1 MIGLA
6 LKSAHKSRT
15 YNEMMGSKLAK
26 ILAFTLASA
35 MVVSC
40 GGSGDEPVNRDF
52 ESLRVYKSDSP
63 YQDTAARCARAESNS
78 QYCTLATLPLLGI
91 DYSDPGIPQ
100 IMERVV
106 VSHAWMGERFE
117 ELLYELPQ
125 ELLPLFR
132 SVTAIV
138 IDDDIRPAYYSP
150 GTGAIYLD
158 PAFLWLTVAEK
169 QTINPKQDYRAGFD
183 DPLAFRQLNRYT
195 KDGALPYRHLS
206 LLDESTRELDDIVLL
221 IARLLLH
228 ELAHANDFFPP
239 DLLYTLPLDQKPY
252 DTALSIESMWVS
264 RRLSDDMPLSS
275 NTMFSLAGVMYR
287 GDDPSV
293 SDLAITASEVGD
305 AFEPDGAGDDY
316 GYSSENEDLAM
327 LFETSMMKYFF
338 DADYELAFTD
348 VPEDLSL
355 CSSYQIG
362 WGIRNRFAHEMVID
376 RAQFAVNNL
385 LPDLDIQHFF
395 DTTDPAT
402 EISGDWCLE
411 ASNSD
416 DQQKP
421 QFKRL
426 TPIERLRPYL

>member
-1 MIGLA
+1 MMR
-6 LKSAHKSRT
+6 SA
-15 YNEMMGSKLAK
+15 LAK
-26 ILAFTLASA
+26 ILAFT
-35 MVVSC
+35 MVSTMVAGC
-40 GGSGDEPVNRDF
+40 GGGDESANRDF
-52 ESLRVYKSDSP
+52 DNLRVYKSDSP
-63 YQDTAARCARAESNS
+63 YRNDVSRCARAERES
-78 QYCTLATLPLLGI
+78 QYCSLATLPLLGI

-106 VSHAWMGERFE
+106 VSHTWMGERFE
-117 ELLYELPQ
+117 TLLHELPQ

-150 GTGAIYLD
+150 STGAIYLD
-158 PAFLWLTVAEK
+158 PAFLWLSVAEK
-169 QTINPKQDYRAGFD
+169 QTINPKEDYRSGFD

-195 KDGALPYRHLS
+195 KDGTPAYRHLS
-206 LLDESTRELDDIVLL
+206 LLDDSTRELDDIILL

-228 ELAHANDFFPP
+228 ELAHANDLFPP

-252 DTALSIESMWVS
+252 DTALSIANMWVS
-264 RRLSDDMPLSS
+264 RRLSENTPLTS

-287 GDDPSV
+287 GNDPSI
-293 SDLAITASEVGD
+293 SDLAITADEVGD

-316 GYSSENEDLAM
+316 GYTSEYEDLAM

-348 VPEDLSL
+348 VPEDPRL

-362 WGIRNRFAHEMVID
+362 WGMRNRIAHEMVID
-376 RAQFAVNNL
+376 RAQFAVNSL
-385 LPDLDIQHFF
+385 LPGLEINDFF
-395 DTTDPAT
+395 SSIDPAT

-411 ASNSD
+411 SNTSSA
-416 DQQKP
+416 QQKP
-421 QFKRL
+421 HHEHL